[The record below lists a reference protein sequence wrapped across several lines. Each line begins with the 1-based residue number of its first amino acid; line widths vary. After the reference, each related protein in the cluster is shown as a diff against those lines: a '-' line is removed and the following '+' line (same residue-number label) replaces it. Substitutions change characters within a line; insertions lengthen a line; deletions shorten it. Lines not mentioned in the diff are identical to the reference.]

1 MTYLNMSHITLAVFR
16 LATYQ
21 GTAFVFRMGIMVWGF
36 LMTAHVPLLALVP
49 FLLLLSH
56 LPIQLLQLQDGM
68 NEWRQIPRNKMGRSS
83 WCSDSTPEQG

>member
-1 MTYLNMSHITLAVFR
+1 
-16 LATYQ
+16 
-21 GTAFVFRMGIMVWGF
+21 MVWGF
-36 LMTAHVPLLALVP
+36 LMTARVPLLALML

-68 NEWRQIPRNKMGRSS
+68 NEWRQIPRTEMGRSS